1 MLYSVKISEF
11 YINEDDSKN
20 TYLQMDKI
28 MKKLFTLKEKTPI
41 IDFLNSAYGDNLS
54 YESVI
59 SYSNTEI
66 NNSKAFSA
74 SYITFH
80 ADMFI
85 TVADSNKVYE
95 YAIEFQTRFDEE
107 ILIRMFRYSFERAAK
122 LEYLRN
128 KNKVRLKFP
137 EPYLILLE
145 EEKEINDEITLEIEM
160 PKAVIINFKVKV
172 LKYWDYDLQ
181 RLYDENMYL
190 LYPLQIFKL
199 RKDME
204 IIKNSKKSEQ
214 FKKVELKLLSVRLL
228 ETIKKTLV
236 AIDKAYEDGKIE
248 LTNYDEMTTVIE
260 NLNSYLL
267 DRYNLDLNIEKEVEH
282 MVKSFYDPNVER
294 RGLEKGLEKGIEKGI
309 KFVAENM
316 IKDGD
321 SNDKIKRNTSLE
333 EEQIDEI
340 RKLIRS
346 NGEH

>member
-1 MLYSVKISEF
+1 
-11 YINEDDSKN
+11 
-20 TYLQMDKI
+20 
-28 MKKLFTLKEKTPI
+28 
-41 IDFLNSAYGDNLS
+41 
-54 YESVI
+54 
-59 SYSNTEI
+59 
-66 NNSKAFSA
+66 
-74 SYITFH
+74 
-80 ADMFI
+80 
-85 TVADSNKVYE
+85 
-95 YAIEFQTRFDEE
+95 
-107 ILIRMFRYSFERAAK
+107 
-122 LEYLRN
+122 
-128 KNKVRLKFP
+128 
-137 EPYLILLE
+137 
-145 EEKEINDEITLEIEM
+145 M

-214 FKKVELKLLSVRLL
+214 FKKVELKLLSIKLL